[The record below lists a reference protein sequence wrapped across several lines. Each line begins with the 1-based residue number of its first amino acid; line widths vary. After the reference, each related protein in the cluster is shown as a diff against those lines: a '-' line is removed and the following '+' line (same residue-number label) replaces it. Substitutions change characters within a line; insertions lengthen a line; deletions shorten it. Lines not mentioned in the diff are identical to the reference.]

1 MFPRPF
7 FWPIRFGVG
16 AETGMERGTLNHS
29 PRCRRVQAA
38 AAGVALEAWLTPIL
52 FSTTPSEIKSN
63 GLYLCFF
70 EAPENSSWLLS
81 WIGGRTKEGQ
91 N

>member
-7 FWPIRFGVG
+7 FWPIRFGAG

-38 AAGVALEAWLTPIL
+38 AAAAAGVALQAWVTPIL

-70 EAPENSSWLLS
+70 L
-81 WIGGRTKEGQ
+81 
-91 N
+91 